1 MLLQFYLGILI
12 ILLALAKLMNY
23 SQHTGQGK
31 YPVGH
36 SKMES
41 FKVLAVM
48 LSWMLSGA
56 VGIIGITFEMCCDE
70 PVTQLPVPVNQ

>member
-41 FKVLAVM
+41 FKFLAVM
-48 LSWMLSGA
+48 SWILSGT
-56 VGIIGITFEMCCDE
+56 VGIIGITFEMCCDDW
-70 PVTQLPVPVNQ
+70 VNQ